1 MQPES
6 RCLQVKKKIQ
16 KKWFHY
22 GIIVLLICLA
32 GLCYTMDRNAEPS
45 LQWQET
51 GKSEETVSIEETD
64 DIIDTISVIY
74 VYVCGEVENPGVY
87 ELPADSRVYAALEL
101 AGGFT
106 EKADSCRV
114 NLADNLT
121 DGTRIYIPAIG
132 ASDAYFSEG
141 IEENISDGLVNI
153 NTATKSQLMELPGI
167 GAAKAEAILSYR
179 ESVGRFTCIE
189 DIMNVS
195 GIKEASFEQIKELI
209 QV

>member
-22 GIIVLLICLA
+22 GIIVLLICLS
-32 GLCYTMDRNAEPS
+32 GLCYTMDRNTEPS

-87 ELPADSRVYAALEL
+87 ELPEDSRVYAALEL

-132 ASDAYFSEG
+132 ASDVYFSEG